1 MKSLELFA
9 GAGGLAMGMS
19 RAGFKHAAVI
29 EWNKAAC
36 ETFRDNQRHHT
47 DFVEKW
53 PIHEMDAS
61 LFDYGS
67 LAGRVDVVSGG
78 PPCQPFS
85 MGGKHRAH
93 EDPRDMFPVAVRAI
107 RDIMPKAFIF
117 ENVRGLTRSTFAS
130 YLSYILLQL
139 QHPEII
145 RRENE
150 DALMHQARLEREHTA
165 SKRAPTYN
173 VVFEV
178 VNAAD
183 FGVPQWRERVFV
195 VGFRS
200 DLGASWSFPAPTHSR
215 DELLRSK
222 FISGDYWREHETSA
236 RGDLGDGAM
245 KALERR
251 LNENTAEPL
260 NRWRTV
266 RDALVGLPD
275 PRSEAARLVPNHDF
289 TPGARTY
296 VGHTGSRLDDPA
308 KTLKAGQHGVPGG
321 ENMFVQDTG
330 GVRYF
335 TVREAA
341 RLQTFP
347 DQYGFPGVWTETMRQ
362 LGNAVPVTLAEVI
375 AKSVATALRG
385 AAKETR

>member
-47 DFVEKW
+47 DLVEGW

-61 LFDYGS
+61 QFDYGA
-67 LAGRVDVVSGG
+67 LAGRIDVVSGG

-93 EDPRDMFPVAVRAI
+93 EDPRDMFPVAVGAI

-117 ENVRGLTRSTFAS
+117 ENVRGLTRSTFAG
-130 YLSYILLQL
+130 YFSYILLQL
-139 QHPEII
+139 QHPEIV
-145 RRENE
+145 RRAGE
-150 DALMHQARLEREHTA
+150 DGLAHQARLEREHTA
-165 SKRAPTYN
+165 SNRAPTYN
-173 VVFEV
+173 VVFDV
-178 VNAAD
+178 LNAAD
-183 FGVPQWRERVFV
+183 FGVPQCRERVFL

-200 DLGASWSFPAPTHSR
+200 DLGASWSFPDPTHSR

-222 FISGDYWREHETSA
+222 FLSGEYWRDHDIGS
-236 RGDLGDGAM
+236 RGALSDRAM

-251 LNENTAEPL
+251 SDDAAAGSLG
-260 NRWRTV
+260 RWRTV
-266 RDALVGLPD
+266 RDALSDLPD
-275 PRSEAARLVPNHDF
+275 PRTDSARLIANHDF
-289 TPGARTY
+289 TPGARVY
-296 VGHTGSRLDDPA
+296 KGHTGSRLDEPA

-321 ENMFVQDTG
+321 ENMFVQDVG

-347 DQYGFPGVWTETMRQ
+347 DQYSFPGVWTETMRQ
-362 LGNAVPVTLAEVI
+362 LGNAVPVTLAEVMARSI
-375 AKSVATALRG
+375 VGALRG
-385 AAKETR
+385 AAKEL